1 MKKAITLTMLSLF
14 TLVAHAQHFDWVKT
28 YTGPDL
34 NGSETNNIVGSF
46 VDAEGNFYFLGEF
59 SPSAT
64 LCGIRLLPHEVVSEQ
79 YKSVV
84 VAKLSPSG
92 QLMWH
97 KAIYGPQSS
106 YAYSFCPMG
115 DTAFMVMVGFKMSH
129 NFNSFLYYLD
139 TLLTSSNVGYLQS
152 YDSTASPL
160 TNGFITFRLDGS
172 VAEQHFIELGYIDST
187 GRPLT
192 IGLYGQPTPAP
203 DALESTV
210 LSSETLTIDNDGNI
224 YIARL
229 TKDYKYILN
238 ERFSIDDGT
247 IATYKIMVDGSHPLL
262 YPLEQ
267 PSALWNQQIL
277 KFSPHFDSL
286 LATLFVFDGTTTIQG
301 SVTAPLGHMRFDSI
315 GNLYVL
321 TGTNTNLQFQLQISN
336 SNSLHY
342 NATDYQTRCIIKYSP
357 DFTATDMIQFGHTEG
372 TSNNVNLPMSGL
384 IIDNSTNSMF
394 IAGNS
399 HWPLADSINVLYLND
414 TIRISNKSAFWLR
427 LNLSDYSL
435 LSYGQAKPTS
445 PESSVVTCYSI
456 SNGGVNRL
464 FGHTKYSYDM
474 AFADTAV
481 YAPSS
486 QSYGNAYLVWDYD
499 GHEIAM
505 IDYQSYSID
514 NVALPACIKDS
525 SVYFAGSINAD
536 ATFDTFHCQTNG
548 ISSVYIAK
556 YTDSNLIR
564 PYLYIDPRV
573 NQTIEWTQLLSFS
586 ILDEQIQLTATST
599 SGLPITYT
607 IEDTAIAIIRNDT
620 LFLRSEGFTQITA
633 SQSGNSAFY
642 PAEPVTRLLQ
652 VGRESVDVSNESKI
666 HIYPNPAKDVLYFVC
681 DETTISEITV
691 LSSDGRMTKLPYNSN
706 SIDISTLSTG
716 IYYLVIVSE
725 HEVYK
730 HKIVKL

>member
-1 MKKAITLTMLSLF
+1 MKRVILLAAFVVLSLA
-14 TLVAHAQHFDWVKT
+14 AHAQHFDWVKT

-64 LCGIRLLPHEVVSEQ
+64 LCGIRLLPQEVVSEQ

-97 KAIYGPQSS
+97 KAVYGPQSS
-106 YAYSFCPMG
+106 YAYSLCPMG
-115 DTAFMVMVGFKMSH
+115 DTAFTVMVGFRMSH

-139 TLLTSSNVGYLQS
+139 TLLTSSDAGYLQS
-152 YDSTASPL
+152 FDSTASPL

-210 LSSETLTIDNDGNI
+210 LSSETFTIDNDGNI

-399 HWPLADSINVLYLND
+399 HWPLADSINLLYLND

-427 LNLSDYSL
+427 LSLSDYSL

-525 SVYFAGSINAD
+525 SIYFAGAVFSN
-536 ATFDTFHCQTNG
+536 ATFDTFHIQTNG
-548 ISSVYIAK
+548 NSVAYIAR
-556 YTDSNLIR
+556 Y
-564 PYLYIDPRV
+564 V
-573 NQTIEWTQLLSFS
+573 
-586 ILDEQIQLTATST
+586 
-599 SGLPITYT
+599 
-607 IEDTAIAIIRNDT
+607 DTAFLTPYTPIDT
-620 LFLRSEGFTQITA
+620 THTDPIDTGSVRITVVGDEG
-633 SQSGNSAFY
+633 AFV
-642 PAEPVTRLLQ
+642 A
-652 VGRESVDVSNESKI
+652 
-666 HIYPNPAKDVLYFVC
+666 YPNPFRQKVTIEVQGSEPLSETAWLTDLSGRR
-681 DETTISEITV
+681 DEVRLTPDAPGPYTLDLTSRPQATYLLTLTTASGKTHTIR
-691 LSSDGRMTKLPYNSN
+691 LLKQSDLFSR
-706 SIDISTLSTG
+706 
-716 IYYLVIVSE
+716 
-725 HEVYK
+725 
-730 HKIVKL
+730 

>member
-1 MKKAITLTMLSLF
+1 MARKTLTLALLALLAIT
-14 TLVAHAQHFDWVKT
+14 AHAQRFDWVKS

-59 SPSAT
+59 SPSAS

-106 YAYSFCPMG
+106 YAYSLCPMG

-139 TLLTSSNVGYLQS
+139 TLLTSSAAGYLQS
-152 YDSTASPL
+152 CDSTASPL

-210 LSSETLTIDNDGNI
+210 LSSETFTIDNDGNI

-267 PSALWNQQIL
+267 LSALWNQQIL

-342 NATDYQTRCIIKYSP
+342 NAIDYQTRCIIKYSP

-525 SVYFAGSINAD
+525 SVYFAGAINAD
-536 ATFDTFHCQTNG
+536 ATFDTFHIQTNG
-548 ISSVYIAK
+548 NSVAYIAR
-556 YTDSNLIR
+556 YVDTAFMT
-564 PYLYIDPRV
+564 PYVHTNDPIDPGDVR
-573 NQTIEWTQLLSFS
+573 
-586 ILDEQIQLTATST
+586 
-599 SGLPITYT
+599 ITVV
-607 IEDTAIAIIRNDT
+607 DP
-620 LFLRSEGFTQITA
+620 
-633 SQSGNSAFY
+633 SQRA
-642 PAEPVTRLLQ
+642 PLVL
-652 VGRESVDVSNESKI
+652 VS
-666 HIYPNPAKDVLYFVC
+666 YPNPFRQKVTIEVQGGEPLA
-681 DETTISEITV
+681 ETAWLTDLTGRREQVHLTPDGPGQYSLDLTSRPQATYLLTLTTASGKTHTV
-691 LSSDGRMTKLPYNSN
+691 RMLKQSDIFTR
-706 SIDISTLSTG
+706 
-716 IYYLVIVSE
+716 
-725 HEVYK
+725 
-730 HKIVKL
+730 

>member
-1 MKKAITLTMLSLF
+1 MKRVILLAAFVVLSLA
-14 TLVAHAQHFDWVKT
+14 AHAQHFDWVKT

-59 SPSAT
+59 SPLAT

-106 YAYSFCPMG
+106 YAYSLCPMG

-210 LSSETLTIDNDGNI
+210 LSSETFTIDNDGNI

-286 LATLFVFDGTTTIQG
+286 LATLFVFEGTTTISG
-301 SVTAPLGHMRFDSI
+301 SVTTTLGYMCFDSI
-315 GNLYVL
+315 GNLYVI
-321 TGTNTNLQFQLQISN
+321 TGTNTGLQPQLGIST

-342 NATDYQTRCIIKYSP
+342 NASDYLTRCIIKYNP
-357 DFTATDMIQFGHTEG
+357 DLTATDMIQFGHTEG
-372 TSNNVNLPMSGL
+372 SSNNVNLPMGAL
-384 IIDNSTNSMF
+384 TIDNGTNSMF

-399 HWPLADSINVLYLND
+399 HWPLADSINLLYLND
-414 TIRISNKSAFWLR
+414 TLRISNKSAFWLR
-427 LNLSDYSL
+427 LSLSDYSL

-474 AFADTAV
+474 AFADTSV
-481 YAPSS
+481 YTPSS
-486 QSYGNAYLVWDYD
+486 RSYGNAYLVWDYD

-525 SVYFAGSINAD
+525 SIYFAGAINAD
-536 ATFDTFHCQTNG
+536 ATFDTFHIQTNG
-548 ISSVYIAK
+548 NSVAYIAR
-556 YTDSNLIR
+556 YVDTSFMTPYVPRDTTHTD
-564 PYLYIDPRV
+564 PIDTGSVRITV
-573 NQTIEWTQLLSFS
+573 VG
-586 ILDEQIQLTATST
+586 DE
-599 SGLPITYT
+599 G
-607 IEDTAIAIIRNDT
+607 
-620 LFLRSEGFTQITA
+620 
-633 SQSGNSAFY
+633 AFV
-642 PAEPVTRLLQ
+642 A
-652 VGRESVDVSNESKI
+652 
-666 HIYPNPAKDVLYFVC
+666 YPNPFRQKVTIEVQGGEPLT
-681 DETTISEITV
+681 ETAWLTDLTGRRQQMRLTPDGPGQYSLDLTSRPQATYLLTLTTASGKTHTV
-691 LSSDGRMTKLPYNSN
+691 RLLKQSDLFSR
-706 SIDISTLSTG
+706 
-716 IYYLVIVSE
+716 
-725 HEVYK
+725 
-730 HKIVKL
+730 